1 MMLWSPRTRL
11 FGTFAILANAVLV
24 TASTAQQD
32 AADRQRMVE
41 QIDVM
46 LASAAGT
53 AVWPSSARV
62 CTPQ

>member
-1 MMLWSPRTRL
+1 MLWSPRTL
-11 FGTFAILANAVLV
+11 SFGVFAILASAVLG

-41 QIDVM
+41 EIDAM

-53 AVWPSSARV
+53 RGMARL
-62 CTPQ
+62 CAPQ